1 MDKGISNLE
10 INKFFKNEENQDI
23 KNNYMGVYSMDSIT
37 KYINFYEIIKKR
49 CAKYSFAIFNTDK
62 HNEPGTHWWSF
73 MDILPKQNL
82 FLFDSFGLEGFK
94 LFTVDNDKSIID
106 ELLFNFRKCKVSLT
120 SQKITLCTMKFSTNT
135 WEKLAHN
142 KREQLTGVAQNFF
155 HLLTQFAKLKK
166 TNTMNILI
174 VENDLQNLTTCGL
187 FQLYFYK
194 NIFDPEENS
203 KIINHETLNK
213 ATIEAILNDIFT
225 TDIEQNE
232 HVIELFKEEYNL

>member
-1 MDKGISNLE
+1 
-10 INKFFKNEENQDI
+10 
-23 KNNYMGVYSMDSIT
+23 MGVYSMDSIT

-62 HNEPGTHWWSF
+62 HNEPGAHWWSF

-82 FLFDSFGLEGFK
+82 FLFDSFELEGFK

-174 VENDLQNLTTCGL
+174 VENDLQSLTTSFCGL

-194 NIFDPEENS
+194 NIFEPEEKN
-203 KIINHETLNK
+203 KIINHETLK
-213 ATIEAILNDIFT
+213 KTTIEAILNEIFT

-232 HVIELFKEEYNL
+232 HVIELFNEEYDL

>member
-1 MDKGISNLE
+1 
-10 INKFFKNEENQDI
+10 
-23 KNNYMGVYSMDSIT
+23 
-37 KYINFYEIIKKR
+37 
-49 CAKYSFAIFNTDK
+49 
-62 HNEPGTHWWSF
+62 
-73 MDILPKQNL
+73 
-82 FLFDSFGLEGFK
+82 
-94 LFTVDNDKSIID
+94 
-106 ELLFNFRKCKVSLT
+106 
-120 SQKITLCTMKFSTNT
+120 MKFSTNT

-142 KREQLTGVAQNFF
+142 KREQLTGVAQKFF

-194 NIFDPEENS
+194 NIFDPEEKS